1 MLIYIHIPK
10 NAGTT
15 FNSILINNFKNKYYD
30 FHTDRNG
37 NFLSQQELVDLIND
51 QKNNTAVISGHDI
64 RPYEIDDK
72 VGIKLDYITFIR
84 DPIGRAISLYYHERA
99 HSNKNHISQ
108 YSFKE
113 YIKERPSHD
122 NAISN
127 WQTFN
132 IVDDSKFES
141 AKTKLDNFVF
151 VGLVEEFD
159 KSLILL
165 QKVIKEKLH
174 INNFNII
181 YTKKNVSRNK
191 KIDKQNLDRSVI
203 ETLTELNQEDH
214 KLYSYAKCKLSGS
227 IKEIEN
233 FDKTLTTFKYKNKIY
248 ELRTKISF
256 KKLKSF
262 ARKSF
267 CS

>member
-1 MLIYIHIPK
+1 
-10 NAGTT
+10 
-15 FNSILINNFKNKYYD
+15 
-30 FHTDRNG
+30 
-37 NFLSQQELVDLIND
+37 
-51 QKNNTAVISGHDI
+51 
-64 RPYEIDDK
+64 
-72 VGIKLDYITFIR
+72 
-84 DPIGRAISLYYHERA
+84 
-99 HSNKNHISQ
+99 
-108 YSFKE
+108 
-113 YIKERPSHD
+113 
-122 NAISN
+122 
-127 WQTFN
+127 
-132 IVDDSKFES
+132 
-141 AKTKLDNFVF
+141 
-151 VGLVEEFD
+151 
-159 KSLILL
+159 LL